1 MEVANTN
8 DASRVSKEA
17 LAKAQ
22 RMAAIQA
29 QIQQQMQ
36 NLQSVPGA
44 GALGAVTA
52 GAAGLGIPGVAA
64 PGLLAAKK
72 TFMPAPLILDDKG
85 RHVDGTG
92 KEVVQKAEAV
102 ATLKANQ
109 REMRAIPLVEP
120 EVPKAKVHG
129 DLVDP
134 RLSMDTGRRQKRATF
149 NFVEDQRY
157 VKRAE
162 RFRNKMRIQEFNEQ
176 LRKIRQ
182 DKGEQAEK
190 ESLIQINLELLKQK
204 QEPVPDVEWWDARVL
219 ADSASYGDLEAPAGN
234 LDKITVYVE
243 HPVPIEPPAEAPEP
257 PPLPMFLTKK
267 ERKKLRRRTRME
279 KELQRQEMVA
289 RGFIPAPEPKVKISN
304 MMRVLAADASADPT
318 KIEQEVKK
326 QMEQRLKN
334 HNDRN
339 AARKKTDE
347 EKRAK
352 KLEKIAK
359 ETEVETTVHLYKIG
373 DLTSK
378 QNRYKIDVN
387 AQYYKLHG
395 IGIISEECSLLCLE
409 GGAKSLNKIK
419 KLLERRIK
427 WNRSGDD
434 DEEEEDEVCPA
445 TLFVPPCAPPFLD
458 SCLSSFLDLL
468 STTQIAFESLCLS
481 LARSTSRTVT
491 RTPFKTDL
499 LSRVYV
505 QMESDDDEKDAGKN
519 NFCKLVWQGKLQKA
533 QFPEFKF
540 EAARSEGN
548 ARELLRR
555 RSCEH
560 YWDLCK
566 NNTD

>member
-1 MEVANTN
+1 MRPVSALSFVQWDAAALAQQAAANVAVANPN
-8 DASRVSKEA
+8 DASRINKDA
-17 LAKAQ
+17 IAKAQ

-44 GALGAVTA
+44 GNLLGSAGPAAALGMP
-52 GAAGLGIPGVAA
+52 GIAA
-64 PGLLAAKK
+64 PGLPGVPKT
-72 TFMPAPLILDDKG
+72 TFMPAPLILDEKG
-85 RHVDGTG
+85 RHVDSSG

-109 REMRAIPLVEP
+109 RELRAIPLIEP
-120 EVPKAKVHG
+120 EQAKSKVVHG

-134 RLSMDTGRRQKRATF
+134 RMSMDTGRRQKRATF
-149 NFVEDQRY
+149 TFVEDQRY
-157 VKRAE
+157 IKRAE

-182 DKGEQAEK
+182 DKGEKAEK

-204 QEPVPDVEWWDARVL
+204 QEPVPDVEWWDARMLVD
-219 ADSASYGDLEAPAGN
+219 AKSYGGEQGAPVGAE
-234 LDKITVYVE
+234 DKITIYVE

-279 KELQRQEMVA
+279 RELQRQEMVA
-289 RGFIPAPEPKVKISN
+289 RGFIPPPEPKVKISN
-304 MMRVLAADASADPT
+304 MMRVLSADATADPT

-339 AARKKTDE
+339 AARKKTVE

-373 DLTSK
+373 DLQSK

-395 IGIISEECSLLCLE
+395 IGIISDDCSLLCLE
-409 GGAKSLNKIK
+409 GGLKSLNKIK
-419 KLLERRIK
+419 KLLQRRIK
-427 WNRSGDD
+427 WNKSAD
-434 DEEEEDEVCPA
+434 DEEGEEDE
-445 TLFVPPCAPPFLD
+445 
-458 SCLSSFLDLL
+458 
-468 STTQIAFESLCLS
+468 
-481 LARSTSRTVT
+481 
-491 RTPFKTDL
+491 
-499 LSRVYV
+499 
-505 QMESDDDEKDAGKN
+505 MESDNEEAKGGKN
-519 NFCKLVWQGKLQKA
+519 NFCKFVWEGKIQKA
-533 QFPEFKF
+533 AFPEFKF
-540 EAARSEGN
+540 EVARSEGN
-548 ARELLRR
+548 ARDLLRR
-555 RSCEH
+555 RNCEH
-560 YWDLCK
+560 YWDLVK
-566 NNTD
+566 NHDE